1 MSKHTN
7 ASESDGSIGGAE
19 TPPQLIKS
27 APTLLVGYEADPDA
41 LRRVLP
47 PELEPHPNN
56 LVQMNMYRVPDDRR
70 TSQLDEYTL
79 TYLTVEVADRDS
91 SATTASGHE
100 FDIPG
105 RYWTGYWTDAPGMEA
120 FAREQYGLSPREG
133 SCSWERDGDDLVST
147 LSVDGRDVIEARA
160 TVGDEQVGTMTG
172 QLNYFSS
179 RETAAQP
186 VSDGGSGL
194 VGYPIPFV
202 SDLQPAEVDAVEFDF
217 DDASPASALAPA
229 EPLRTPSVMHGRVT
243 FTLPRGVPLPQ
254 S

>member
-1 MSKHTN
+1 M
-7 ASESDGSIGGAE
+7 GGAA
-19 TPPQLIKS
+19 TPPQLIKN

-41 LRRVLP
+41 LREMLP

-70 TSQLDEYTL
+70 TSQMDEYTL
-79 TYLTVEVADRDS
+79 TYLTVEVAGRDS

-100 FDIPG
+100 FEIPG
-105 RYWTGYWTDAPGMEA
+105 RYWAGYWTDAPGMET

-133 SCSWERDGDDLVST
+133 TCSWERDGDDLVST
-147 LSVDGRDVIEARA
+147 LAVDGTAVIEAEA
-160 TVGDEQVGTMTG
+160 TVGDEQVDTMTG
-172 QLNYFSS
+172 QLNYFTT
-179 RETAAQP
+179 RETPSQSVA
-186 VSDGGSGL
+186 DGGGDEGTGL

-202 SDLQPAEVDAVEFDF
+202 SDLRPVEVESVEFGF
-217 DDASPASALAPA
+217 DDASPAADLAPA

-243 FTLPRGVPLPQ
+243 FTLPRGVPLPT